1 MDTSA
6 ARGDGNGGGG
16 GEPHVLVVPFPAQ
29 GHMIAHLD
37 LAALLATRGGMAVT
51 VAVTAGNAPLLEPLL
66 AACPSVGVVTLPF
79 PPSPLLPPGCG
90 ENTRGLPWRLFW
102 MFVPALA
109 ALRAPLL
116 DWCEAQHQR
125 RRRVTAIVSDLF
137 TGWARPLADELGAAH
152 VTFSPSTAFFV
163 AMAPPTWHPPS
174 TPTPMPQSSADADAD
189 ADADT
194 DEAAAAALLFP
205 HVADDPKP
213 GDEAYEEIRQI
224 LLWSLEN
231 KCIVVNSFTALEAAY
246 WASPL
251 AARLRSRSRVLSV
264 GPLSEAWPTCGN
276 RGGRPAVAASEVAA
290 WLDAFDDG
298 AVVYVSFGTQHA
310 LSVAQAACVAEALA
324 RSSAAFVWATG
335 GATAVPE
342 GLEAATAAARG
353 MVIHGWAPQ
362 VAILRHRAV
371 GWFLM
376 HCGTNAV
383 LEAAAAGVA
392 VLAWPMGADHFVNRA
407 LLEEAGVAVRLAEG
421 GDAVPDAGEMAK
433 AIAAVIGDEGKPF
446 RERAVRLAA
455 MAAAAVAEGGSSY
468 RDLQELIHMLAKI
481 E

>member
-1 MDTSA
+1 MMPVYNISVVKKCKGEVSLNSQAEKKEQEPSIIVFMDTSA
-6 ARGDGNGGGG
+6 ARGDGSGGGGG

-152 VTFSPSTAFFV
+152 VTFSPCTDFFV
-163 AMAPPTWHPPS
+163 AMAPPNWNTPS
-174 TPTPMPQSSADADAD
+174 
-189 ADADT
+189 
-194 DEAAAAALLFP
+194 
-205 HVADDPKP
+205 
-213 GDEAYEEIRQI
+213 R
-224 LLWSLEN
+224 
-231 KCIVVNSFTALEAAY
+231 Y

-251 AARLRSRSRVLSV
+251 AARVRSRSRVLSV
-264 GPLSEAWPTCGN
+264 GPLSEAWPTSSN

-310 LSVAQAACVAEALA
+310 LSAAQVACVAEALA

-342 GLEAATAAARG
+342 GLEAATAVAARG
-353 MVIHGWAPQ
+353 MVIRGWAPQ

-433 AIAAVIGDEGKPF
+433 AIAAAIGDEGMPF

-455 MAAAAVAEGGSSY
+455 MAAAAVAECGSSY
-468 RDLQELIHMLAKI
+468 RDLQELIHMLAKV